1 MICIPDHNWR
11 CEGWALRG
19 GRHGSWWCA
28 AVGRCMFFFWRLWLW
43 DQHVH
48 LEQRRIRWA
57 WLVPSKRKLQRSP
70 WTECRPHHTH
80 TIWSAIFLFYTF
92 SKSFTADSAVVI
104 CPPRPPKYFL
114 LSYMFEKR
122 WKNKTKHW
130 EQNWYVEEVLVWYQ
144 TCVFS
149 TLFLKIIK

>member
-1 MICIPDHNWR
+1 MLCIPDHNWR
-11 CEGWALRG
+11 CEGWSLRG

-28 AVGRCMFFFWRLWLW
+28 AVGRCVFFFWRLWLW

-80 TIWSAIFLFYTF
+80 TTWSALFLFYTF

-104 CPPRPPKYFL
+104 GPPPKKKNVCK
-114 LSYMFEKR
+114 MFEKR
-122 WKNKTKHW
+122 RKNKTKHW